1 MKNFKKIGLAAGAF
15 AAVGAPIATVVAC
28 GGEQKTEHFNLLPT
42 YTGQEDQL
50 IALGI
55 HADYYPLQL
64 NEDHP
69 YGYLTNPGQYMVMQN
84 DGFKKKF
91 AARVKN
97 LMPKRVGT
105 GWWNQDALNSG
116 ERGSDPSYWQSK
128 DAGVLLY
135 EHYLLDDDR
144 KIIDNSKAPK
154 HKIQAAVQTNFRSSR
169 DPYTRINKG
178 VFFGW
183 DLEGDELKRLST
195 ASSNKK
201 MTILGQQA
209 DVTPN
214 DAKVIIAM
222 RAKRAELVAAAANGA
237 TSANSDWFYND
248 WYFVD
253 SYHRMFLDNED
264 FQGKK
269 VDANGVVS
277 DSGKANGKAFL
288 AWLID
293 STTTSPFTTSVDH
306 VNGHDNTEVNG
317 DIRAL
322 FDASTFQSEEAKG
335 GIAPHSNGGSALP
348 KGHHPIYEQQDGKI
362 GAAPMFEGAV
372 RDNQLYLFNVAWQ
385 LDNLV
390 TYGTPY
396 GRQHIADMEKTG
408 YKQVKSLDGI
418 ATSVADA
425 NKIRDY
431 VRGSLS
437 PSQVT
442 ESMAAF
448 ENSLAI
454 TAELKTRMKAM
465 KSYFGKIGV
474 NGKTFGLLTIAPG
487 HGVSTIQSMSKYSF
501 IYDGLGFKQPLPKSL
516 HALATG
522 AKTFTDGWGKKY
534 KTATDHTLIPSTP
547 GENAYLIQSGDDKG
561 KVRSDAPVA
570 VQQAVGAA
578 KDGKATLFNM
588 DDNGWYWTVGET
600 GHLNGGQLGEFAGQ
614 FDYGFI
620 AGRDDNFKSE
630 VAANDINKAAVKALW
645 KIPKDSDKIKDVRVD
660 YDLWNEGLKTPFV
673 LHMLLDQ
680 IMQQVEAK
688 NGITESNI
696 VSKGSTVV
704 ERNAAK
710 NWGNYFTKTYI
721 GE

>member
-1 MKNFKKIGLAAGAF
+1 MKKMKKLLLG
-15 AAVGAPIATVVAC
+15 VGTATTVIAPVAMVVSC

-42 YTGQEDQL
+42 YTGQVDQL

-69 YGYLTNPGQYMVMQN
+69 YGYLTHPGDFMFMQN
-84 DGFKKKF
+84 DEFKKKF

-154 HKIQAAVQTNFRSSR
+154 HKVEAVVQTNFRSSR

-183 DLEGDELKRLST
+183 DLTDVELTTLSI
-195 ASSNKK
+195 ASSNKQ
-201 MTILGQQA
+201 MSILGQTA

-222 RAKRAELVAAAANGA
+222 RAKRAELVAAAAKGA

-269 VDANGVVS
+269 VDANGAVS

-293 STTTSPFTTSVDH
+293 STTTSPFTTSADYAT
-306 VNGHDNTEVNG
+306 GHDNAEVNG

-322 FDASTFQSEEAKG
+322 FDASTFQGEEIAG
-335 GIAPHSNGGSALP
+335 GITPNSNGGSALL
-348 KGHHPIYEQQDGKI
+348 KGHHPIYEQQDGEI

-396 GRQHIADMEKTG
+396 GKQHIADMKKPG

-425 NKIRDY
+425 NKIRNY
-431 VRGSLS
+431 VRGALS
-437 PSQVT
+437 PSQVS

-454 TAELKTRMKAM
+454 TAELKTRMNAM
-465 KSYFGKIGV
+465 KTYFKTLGQA
-474 NGKTFGLLTIAPG
+474 GKTFGLLTIAPG

-501 IYDGLGFKQPLPKSL
+501 IYEGLGFKQPLPNSL
-516 HALATG
+516 HTLAGG
-522 AKTFTDGWGKKY
+522 AREFTNGWGKKY
-534 KTATDHTLIPSTP
+534 TSKTDHTLIDS
-547 GENAYLIQSGDDKG
+547 GIKNENVYLDNEG
-561 KVRSDAPVA
+561 KVRGDAPA
-570 VQQAVGAA
+570 NVQQAVGAA
-578 KDGKATLFNM
+578 KNGKATLFNM

-600 GHLNGGQLGEFAGQ
+600 GHLSDSQLGEFAGQ

-620 AGRDDNFKSE
+620 AGRDENFKADVTAVNVNE
-630 VAANDINKAAVKALW
+630 VAVKALW
-645 KIPKDSDKIKDVRVD
+645 KDSSDSANIEDVRVN

-680 IMQQVEAK
+680 IMKQVEAK
-688 NGITESNI
+688 NTPINGAQ
-696 VSKGSTVV
+696 
-704 ERNAAK
+704 RDAAK